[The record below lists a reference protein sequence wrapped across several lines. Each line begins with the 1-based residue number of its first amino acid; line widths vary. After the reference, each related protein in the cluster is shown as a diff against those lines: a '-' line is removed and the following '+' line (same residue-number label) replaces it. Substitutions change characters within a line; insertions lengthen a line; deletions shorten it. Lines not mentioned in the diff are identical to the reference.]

1 MVEAVVVGALVDVV
15 EGLVG
20 VGVVSTVD
28 SSFTVFLDALAALV
42 VTS

>member
-1 MVEAVVVGALVDVV
+1 MEVVVAGVLVDVV

-28 SSFTVFLDALAALV
+28 SSFTVFFIVLRA
-42 VTS
+42 